1 MQFKSNNRYRRKSTQ
16 GLRSLGDSLPKIVRD
31 KIIKKSDT
39 YAKLLNN
46 WDKLAD
52 NEIHKFCKPES
63 ITNIG
68 DSSIKILN
76 IKVTPGK
83 EVDVEYARDDIIK
96 NINIFFGKKIVN
108 KIKIKKLFVCRN
120 PKT

>member
-46 WDKLAD
+46 WDKLAN
-52 NEIHKFCKPES
+52 NEIHKYCKPES

-108 KIKIKKLFVCRN
+108 KIKIKK
-120 PKT
+120 

>member
-1 MQFKSNNRYRRKSTQ
+1 MIFKSNNRYRRKSTQ

-68 DSSIKILN
+68 DSSVKILN
-76 IKVTPGK
+76 IKVTRGK

-96 NINIFFGKKIVN
+96 KINSFFGKKIVN
-108 KIKIKKLFVCRN
+108 KIKIKK
-120 PKT
+120 

>member
-46 WDKLAD
+46 WDKLAN

-108 KIKIKKLFVCRN
+108 KIKIKK
-120 PKT
+120 

>member
-31 KIIKKSDT
+31 KILKKSDT
-39 YAKLLNN
+39 YLKLLSN
-46 WDKLAD
+46 WDKIAD
-52 NEIHKFCKPES
+52 NDIHKFCKPES

-108 KIKIKKLFVCRN
+108 KIKIKK
-120 PKT
+120 

>member
-1 MQFKSNNRYRRKSTQ
+1 MIFKSNNRYRRKSTQ

-31 KIIKKSDT
+31 KIIKKSNT

-108 KIKIKKLFVCRN
+108 KIKIKK
-120 PKT
+120 

>member
-1 MQFKSNNRYRRKSTQ
+1 MIFKINNRYRRKSTQ

-108 KIKIKKLFVCRN
+108 KIKIKK
-120 PKT
+120 

>member
-52 NEIHKFCKPES
+52 NEIHKFCKPVS

-96 NINIFFGKKIVN
+96 KINIFFGKKIVN
-108 KIKIKKLFVCRN
+108 KIRIKK
-120 PKT
+120 

>member
-52 NEIHKFCKPES
+52 NEIHKFCKPQS

-108 KIKIKKLFVCRN
+108 KIKIKK
-120 PKT
+120 

>member
-46 WDKLAD
+46 WDKLAE

-108 KIKIKKLFVCRN
+108 KIKIKK
-120 PKT
+120 

>member
-46 WDKLAD
+46 WDKLAN
-52 NEIHKFCKPES
+52 NEIHKYCKPES
-63 ITNIG
+63 ITNIE

-96 NINIFFGKKIVN
+96 NVNIFFGKKIVN
-108 KIKIKKLFVCRN
+108 KIKIKK
-120 PKT
+120 

>member
-16 GLRSLGDSLPKIVRD
+16 ALRALGDSLPKIVRN

-46 WDKLAD
+46 WDKLAN
-52 NEIHKFCKPES
+52 NEIHKYCKPES

-96 NINIFFGKKIVN
+96 NVNIFFGKKIVN
-108 KIKIKKLFVCRN
+108 KIKIKK
-120 PKT
+120 

>member
-68 DSSIKILN
+68 DSNIKILN

-108 KIKIKKLFVCRN
+108 KIKIKK
-120 PKT
+120 K

>member
-46 WDKLAD
+46 WDKLAE

-96 NINIFFGKKIVN
+96 NINMFFGKKIVN
-108 KIKIKKLFVCRN
+108 KIKIKK
-120 PKT
+120 

>member
-16 GLRSLGDSLPKIVRD
+16 GLRSLGDSLPKIVRN

-96 NINIFFGKKIVN
+96 NVNIFFGKKIVN
-108 KIKIKKLFVCRN
+108 KIKIKK
-120 PKT
+120 

>member
-39 YAKLLNN
+39 YTKLLNN
-46 WDKLAD
+46 WDKLAN

-108 KIKIKKLFVCRN
+108 KIKIKK
-120 PKT
+120 

>member
-108 KIKIKKLFVCRN
+108 KIKIKI
-120 PKT
+120 

>member
-63 ITNIG
+63 MTNIG

-108 KIKIKKLFVCRN
+108 KIKIKK
-120 PKT
+120 

>member
-39 YAKLLNN
+39 YTKLLNN

-96 NINIFFGKKIVN
+96 NINMFFGKKIVN
-108 KIKIKKLFVCRN
+108 KIKIKK
-120 PKT
+120 

>member
-52 NEIHKFCKPES
+52 NEIHKYCKPES

-108 KIKIKKLFVCRN
+108 KIKIKK
-120 PKT
+120 

>member
-39 YAKLLNN
+39 YTKLLNN

-52 NEIHKFCKPES
+52 NEIHKFCKPVS

-108 KIKIKKLFVCRN
+108 KIKIKK
-120 PKT
+120 

>member
-1 MQFKSNNRYRRKSTQ
+1 MIFKSNNRYRRKSTQ

-83 EVDVEYARDDIIK
+83 EVDVEYARDDIIR

-108 KIKIKKLFVCRN
+108 KIKIKK
-120 PKT
+120 

>member
-96 NINIFFGKKIVN
+96 NINIFFKKKIVD
-108 KIKIKKLFVCRN
+108 KIKIKK
-120 PKT
+120 

>member
-1 MQFKSNNRYRRKSTQ
+1 MKFKSNNRYRRKSTQ

-39 YAKLLNN
+39 YTKLLNN
-46 WDKLAD
+46 WDKFAD

-96 NINIFFGKKIVN
+96 SINIFFGKKIVD
-108 KIKIKKLFVCRN
+108 KIKIKK
-120 PKT
+120 

>member
-39 YAKLLNN
+39 YTKLLNN

-96 NINIFFGKKIVN
+96 NVNIFFGKKIVN
-108 KIKIKKLFVCRN
+108 KIKIKK
-120 PKT
+120 